1 MFLKVNVIEGILKYP
16 LFFFNLN
23 SAFNLFLQHGLLEI
37 KRTGRKQRKERK
49 NRQKKVRG
57 TAKTK
62 VGAGKEKKVIKN
74 FYNACFFFYSML
86 VLSCIQFGKP
96 HRF

>member
-1 MFLKVNVIEGILKYP
+1 M
-16 LFFFNLN
+16 
-23 SAFNLFLQHGLLEI
+23 QHGLLEI

-74 FYNACFFFYSML
+74 FYNACFFFLQYVGFELHSVRQATHILRML
-86 VLSCIQFGKP
+86 VINPVTKYKQGVC
-96 HRF
+96 